1 MFTSLDKEDLL
12 ALDACCLVSLGGCLV
27 RRKCQKHHLCSS
39 CIHGVDLL
47 LQGISQGVE
56 QKVNR
61 LPVVV
66 AMLD

>member
-1 MFTSLDKEDLL
+1 MPAALSPLVDAWSGESVSTITSAGPASGHD
-12 ALDACCLVSLGGCLV
+12 
-27 RRKCQKHHLCSS
+27 
-39 CIHGVDLL
+39 VDLL

-66 AMLD
+66 A